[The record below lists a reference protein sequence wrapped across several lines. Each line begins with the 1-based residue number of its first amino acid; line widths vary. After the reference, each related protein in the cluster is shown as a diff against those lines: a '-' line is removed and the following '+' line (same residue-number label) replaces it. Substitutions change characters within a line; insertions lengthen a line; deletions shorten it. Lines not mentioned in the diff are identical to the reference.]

1 MNGKKFKLQKFKIN
15 KMGKNNIELPWT
27 IQDAKDGDVVFYDT
41 GWTCIFKNIHGIWYS
56 SYCFITS
63 DGEFH
68 TGYERHAVDAISNGN
83 AHLATTEQRH
93 LLFQKIREAGY
104 KWNPQTKTLVK
115 S

>member
-27 IQDAKDGDVVFYDT
+27 IQDAKDGDVVFYDS
-41 GWTCIFKNIHGIWYS
+41 GWTCIFKCIHGIWYS

-83 AHLATTEQRH
+83 AHRATKEQRH
-93 LLFQKIREAGY
+93 LLFQKIKEAGY
-104 KWNPQTKTLVK
+104 KWNPQTKTLVE